1 MPEQSE
7 EVKRRI
13 AKRKELQADP
23 ELVQQRLSQAIRE
36 CNGGF
41 PNKLTP
47 EQVVRWDRGDKEG
60 QLEAR
65 QPIEARLEQIEKR
78 LETLEMKR

>member
-7 EVKRRI
+7 EIKRRI

-23 ELVQQRLSQAIRE
+23 ELVQQRLSQALKE
-36 CNGGF
+36 CSAGF

-47 EQVVRWDRGDKEG
+47 EQVVHWDDE
-60 QLEAR
+60 ER
-65 QPIEARLEQIEKR
+65 QPEKKVSIETRLEQIEKR
-78 LETLEMKR
+78 LELLEVKR